1 MSLLRFAVLGLRL
14 NPRAPW
20 PSEVVRR
27 RRYRM
32 RALMVVSPMY
42 RYGKR

>member
-20 PSEVVRR
+20 PSEIAMR

-32 RALMVVSPMY
+32 RRLMTV
-42 RYGKR
+42 K